1 MTMRSIHI
9 AATGM
14 LAQQTNVEVIS
25 NNIANMNTT
34 AFTRRRAEFSDLIYQ
49 NLRRVGSTSA
59 DNGAIVPSGVQVG
72 LGVRTSATYRVTER
86 GNILPTDNT
95 FDLAIKG
102 RGYFQVT
109 LPSGELAYT
118 RAGAL
123 QLSPTGQI
131 VTADG
136 HVVSPGITIPTNTT
150 DVTINASGEVL
161 AKISG
166 TSTPQNVGQLERANF
181 PNENGLVAIG
191 DNLFQETPASGTPT
205 TGVPNSNAFGS
216 IMQGFLET
224 SNVDVVKEISN
235 LITAQR
241 AYEMNSKVIETSDA
255 MMQSLTQLR

>member
-34 AFTRRRAEFSDLIYQ
+34 AFTRRRAEFADLIYQ

-72 LGVRTSATYRVTER
+72 LGVRTAATYRITER

-131 VTADG
+131 VTPDG

-166 TSTPQNVGQLERANF
+166 TATPQNVGQLELANF

-191 DNLFQETPASGTPT
+191 DNLFQET
-205 TGVPNSNAFGS
+205 PNSNAFGS